1 MDFIS
6 RKLSVAPEEE
16 RKTASVTATGEVV
29 EIQDQTHRT
38 LGSRQ
43 VSFIA
48 IGGSIGTA
56 LFVSIGLGLWRG
68 GAASLLIGF
77 LYYSTV
83 IVCVNNCQAEMT
95 VFMPVTAPFIRF
107 AGKWVDEAFG
117 FAVGWNYFMLINIFA
132 VKWYGE
138 AEFWLSVGKILLI
151 FIVYGFT
158 LVTVLSFRRAVLLK
172 QESFTLSTAF

>member
-1 MDFIS
+1 MEFI
-6 RKLSVAPEEE
+6 RKLSIAPEGEKNTAFVAPVA
-16 RKTASVTATGEVV
+16 ASADVGEVI
-29 EIQDQTHRT
+29 EIQDQVHRR
-38 LGSRQ
+38 LDSRQ
-43 VSFIA
+43 ISFIA

-95 VFMPVTAPFIRF
+95 VFMPVTAPFIRM

-117 FAVGWNYFMLINIFA
+117 FAVGWNYFFYVICPSQSI
-132 VKWYGE
+132 
-138 AEFWLSVGKILLI
+138 SHILL
-151 FIVYGFT
+151 
-158 LVTVLSFRRAVLLK
+158 R
-172 QESFTLSTAF
+172 